1 MQRNIN
7 TTELSTFDNSD
18 GHYVLRGSLAIVR
31 NIAQIKERVERT
43 ALGDLFYVP
52 QGRVVCV
59 EGGEAA
65 MRVNLQPIRLRAGM
79 VMVLPPNCFLEVLEV
94 SPDYDA
100 RLVAFGELSL
110 PQRRWMA
117 WQPAEREQTRI
128 AMYFDLLWAA
138 AHSDTWREATTNSLL
153 AALLADLDSMPS
165 VSATTSVS
173 ATAAERIMQRFYDL
187 LPEADAVGRSVQAF
201 AERLCVTPNH
211 LSAVVKQQ
219 CGQTVMQLL
228 NAHAVLQAK
237 TMLRHST
244 LPIGEIS
251 DRLGFADPPAFCRF
265 FKREAGTT
273 PLQYRK
279 LDTCLRKNK

>member
-7 TTELSTFDNSD
+7 ITELNTFDNSG
-18 GHYVLRGSLAIVR
+18 GHYVVRGNLAIVR
-31 NIAQIKERVERT
+31 NIDQIKERVEQT
-43 ALGDLFYVP
+43 ALGDLLYVP
-52 QGRVVCV
+52 QGRVVYV
-59 EGGEAA
+59 EGGEAS
-65 MRVNLQPIRLRAGM
+65 MRVNLQPVRLREGM
-79 VMVLPPNCFLEVLEV
+79 VMVLPPNCFLEVLVV
-94 SPDYDA
+94 SPDYNA
-100 RLVAFGELSL
+100 RLVAFGELPL

-117 WQPAEREQTRI
+117 WQPTASERVRI

-138 AHSDTWREATTNSLL
+138 AQSDTWREATTNSLL
-153 AALLADLDSMPS
+153 AALLSDLDSMPS
-165 VSATTSVS
+165 VSASTSVS
-173 ATAAERIMQRFYDL
+173 ATAAERILQRFYDL

-201 AERLCVTPNH
+201 AGRLCVTPNH
-211 LSAVVKQQ
+211 LSAVVRQQ

-244 LPIGEIS
+244 LAIGEIS

-265 FKREAGTT
+265 FKREAGLT

-279 LDTCLRKNK
+279 KG